1 MTGSRVIGAASLP
14 LIGCIALI
22 AAAVCQVIAF
32 ACANWGYD
40 KNRSLYVG
48 LWRDGNCFKSDHRE
62 CYKRDHVEF
71 FAEDW
76 LKAVR
81 GLECLA
87 LIFLSFPLVTLPIYM
102 YIALGL
108 YYRCMLGTMA
118 LCSLISAVCCLAGVV
133 VYGVQI
139 TSMDWD
145 TSWCLYVAIVGAAG
159 AFIAFLVLIVA
170 TITKRPEKVRRVEKV
185 RMYTIYADE

>member
-1 MTGSRVIGAASLP
+1 MLWVASVFL
-14 LIGCIALI
+14 LI
-22 AAAVCQVIAF
+22 AAIGQILAVAAPF
-32 ACANWGYD
+32 WSFDG
-40 KNRSLYVG
+40 LHYVG
-48 LWRDGNCFKSDHRE
+48 LWKYGRCAFDHKK
-62 CYKRDHVEF
+62 CYRNWQVEYF
-71 FAEDW
+71 VSDW

>member
-1 MTGSRVIGAASLP
+1 MNQEYYEISFSIL
-14 LIGCIALI
+14 L
-22 AAAVCQVIAF
+22 
-32 ACANWGYD
+32 
-40 KNRSLYVG
+40 
-48 LWRDGNCFKSDHRE
+48 
-62 CYKRDHVEF
+62 F
-71 FAEDW
+71 FA
-76 LKAVR
+76 
-81 GLECLA
+81 
-87 LIFLSFPLVTLPIYM
+87 
-102 YIALGL
+102 
-108 YYRCMLGTMA
+108 
-118 LCSLISAVCCLAGVV
+118 AVCCLAGVV